1 MKYLRMTAVGL
12 FAMAIGLF
20 VLSEVQERM
29 DEDPHSPV
37 ITCDTDEIEIP
48 VDYTREQLMEGVHA
62 EDQEDGDLTDEII
75 TGQFSQFID
84 DGVSEL
90 SYVVFD
96 SANQPAVCERKVRFT
111 DYEPPKFSLTGPL
124 VFNAGDVNNA
134 ANMIRAQ
141 DVLDGDIT
149 ELLLNKNDDI
159 SYQIPGTYS
168 IEVEVTNSF
177 GDMQSAVLP
186 VHVTRCTDSAA
197 GQSQPAEYMWKK
209 AARSMLAAL
218 AGKLTGDREAPVNAQ
233 EVTVESNVDTSNPG
247 VYEVHY
253 VCPQGET
260 WTTVIVR

>member
-1 MKYLRMTAVGL
+1 MKYLRMTAIGL

-134 ANMIRAQ
+134 ANMIRVQ

-186 VHVTRCTDSAA
+186 VHVTNAQTRLLGNPSPLIYVEKGGSFDA
-197 GQSQPAEYMWKK
+197 G
-209 AARSMLAAL
+209 AL
-218 AGKLTGDREAPVNAQ
+218 AGKLTGDRQAPVNAQ

-253 VCPQGET
+253 ACPQGET

>member
-1 MKYLRMTAVGL
+1 M
-12 FAMAIGLF
+12 
-20 VLSEVQERM
+20 
-29 DEDPHSPV
+29 
-37 ITCDTDEIEIP
+37 
-48 VDYTREQLMEGVHA
+48 
-62 EDQEDGDLTDEII
+62 
-75 TGQFSQFID
+75 
-84 DGVSEL
+84 
-90 SYVVFD
+90 
-96 SANQPAVCERKVRFT
+96 RFT
-111 DYEPPKFSLTGPL
+111 DYESPKFSLTGPL

-134 ANMIRAQ
+134 ENMIRVQ

-186 VHVTRCTDSAA
+186 VHVADAQAQLLGNPSPLVYVEKDGSFDA
-197 GQSQPAEYMWKK
+197 G
-209 AARSMLAAL
+209 AL
-218 AGKLTGDREAPVNAQ
+218 AGKLTGDRQAPVNAQ

>member
-1 MKYLRMTAVGL
+1 MKYLRMTAIGL

-111 DYEPPKFSLTGPL
+111 DYESPKFSLTGPL

-134 ANMIRAQ
+134 ENMIHVQ

-159 SYQIPGTYS
+159 SYQIPGT
-168 IEVEVTNSF
+168 
-177 GDMQSAVLP
+177 
-186 VHVTRCTDSAA
+186 
-197 GQSQPAEYMWKK
+197 
-209 AARSMLAAL
+209 
-218 AGKLTGDREAPVNAQ
+218 
-233 EVTVESNVDTSNPG
+233 
-247 VYEVHY
+247 
-253 VCPQGET
+253 
-260 WTTVIVR
+260 

>member
-1 MKYLRMTAVGL
+1 MKYLRMTAIGL

-20 VLSEVQERM
+20 VMSEVQERM
-29 DEDPHSPV
+29 EEDPHSPV
-37 ITCDTDEIEIP
+37 ITCDTEEIEIP
-48 VDYTREQLMEGVHA
+48 VDYTQEQLMEGVHA
-62 EDQEDGDLTDEII
+62 EDPEDGDLTDEII

-84 DGVSEL
+84 DGVCEL

-96 SANQPAVCERKVRFT
+96 SSNQPAVCERKVRFT
-111 DYEPPKFSLTGPL
+111 DYEAPKFSLTGPL

-134 ANMIRAQ
+134 QQMIRVQ

-149 ELLLNKNDDI
+149 EMLLNKKDDI

-177 GDMQSAVLP
+177 GDMESAVLP
-186 VHVTRCTDSAA
+186 VHVTDEQTHLLGNPSPLVYVEKGGSFDA
-197 GQSQPAEYMWKK
+197 G
-209 AARSMLAAL
+209 AL
-218 AGKLTGDREAPVNAQ
+218 AGKLTGDGKAPVQAQ
-233 EVTVESNVDTSNPG
+233 GMTVESNVDTSKPG

-253 VCPQGET
+253 ICPQGET

>member
-1 MKYLRMTAVGL
+1 MKYLRMTAIGL

-75 TGQFSQFID
+75 VGEFSQFID

-111 DYEPPKFSLTGPL
+111 DYESPKFSLTGPL

-134 ANMIRAQ
+134 ANMIRVQ

-186 VHVTRCTDSAA
+186 VHVADAQAQLLGNPSPLIYVEKDGSFDA
-197 GQSQPAEYMWKK
+197 G
-209 AARSMLAAL
+209 AL
-218 AGKLTGDREAPVNAQ
+218 AGKLTGDRQTPVNAQ
-233 EVTVESNVDTSNPG
+233 EVTVDSNVDTSNPG